1 VRRARAACLGAV
13 VACAV
18 SAGTAGSAQAQ
29 TVPFSTSFDNA
40 VLNVNGL
47 ESDILDSPDTATIT
61 GDIDSA
67 TGDFTIP
74 AATGL
79 SFPPFSEEVIL
90 GLTVTITV
98 TPLEDLTG
106 TLEGGAGA
114 PTGNVTTDPTNF
126 RTLID
131 LTVSSTTNHCRID
144 LPFAFST
151 LADYPAPYKGDPFDV
166 NLPGTPPLTNG
177 AMVTSWQSLTVEPV
191 TPGVDDCSL
200 VASFVQGPGGLWL
213 AQGLTAPTPTS
224 ASPPPSVGVLVQA
237 APTGNP
243 MQLKKC
249 IKKAKKKYRNDS
261 AKKKEAIKKCSKK
274 FGEAAPAGNTQGP
287 PY

>member
-1 VRRARAACLGAV
+1 MKRARAACLGAV

-18 SAGTAGSAQAQ
+18 SAGTTSSAQA
-29 TVPFSTSFDNA
+29 VPFSTSYDNA

-47 ESDILDSPDTATIT
+47 ESDILDPPDTATIT
-61 GDIDSA
+61 GDIDPA

-74 AATGL
+74 VATGL
-79 SFPPFSEEVIL
+79 SFPPFSQEVIP
-90 GLTVTITV
+90 GQLTVTITV

-106 TLEGGAGA
+106 NLEGGAGA

-126 RTLID
+126 ETLID
-131 LTVSSTTNHCRID
+131 LTGSTTNHCRID

-151 LADYPAPYKGDPFDV
+151 LADYPAPYKGDPFTV
-166 NLPGTPPLTNG
+166 ELSGTPPLTNG
-177 AMVTSWQSLTVEPV
+177 ALVTSWQSLTVEPV

-243 MQLKKC
+243 VQLKKC
-249 IKKAKKKYRNDS
+249 IKKAKKKYKDDP
-261 AKKKEAIKKCSKK
+261 AKKKDGIKKCSRK
-274 FGEAAPAGNTQGP
+274 FG
-287 PY
+287 